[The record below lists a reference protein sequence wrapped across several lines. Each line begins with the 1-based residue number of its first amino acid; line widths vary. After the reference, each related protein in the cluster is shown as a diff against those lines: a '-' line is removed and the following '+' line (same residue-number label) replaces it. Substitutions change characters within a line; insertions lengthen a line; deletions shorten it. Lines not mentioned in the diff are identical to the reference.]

1 MDDRWEGLARRE
13 LFARRDRSGA
23 WGYRQDG
30 VPGVEPTTLSVLGL
44 IASGDSV
51 SSADDLKT
59 IREAAN
65 WLAALQR
72 EDGSLPAS
80 ANPAMPGWA
89 TPYAI
94 LLWGALG
101 GYEVQRGRACRWLLG
116 LEGRVAANTAEGRA
130 VLGHDPTL
138 IGWPWV
144 AETNSWVEPTAL
156 AILALHREGLGDHPR
171 VGRGV
176 SMIVNRAVPGG
187 GWNYGNP
194 TVFGQRLRPQPGPT
208 GLTLLALAALGES
221 SPVIPAAID
230 YLSQALTNLRAPISL
245 GWGLLALR
253 AYDACP
259 AATGTWLEEAFRR
272 TTGRRDA
279 TSGLALLLL
288 ASHEESLNL
297 LVGPSRRKAS
307 EMRR

>member
-1 MDDRWEGLARRE
+1 MDGRWEELARRE
-13 LFARRDRSGA
+13 LSSRRGKSGA
-23 WGYRQDG
+23 WGYHQDG
-30 VPGVEPTTLSVLGL
+30 VPGIEPTTLSVLGL
-44 IASGDSV
+44 IASGSSL

-59 IREAAN
+59 SREAAN
-65 WLAALQR
+65 WLTSIQR
-72 EDGSLPAS
+72 ADGSLPAC

-94 LLWGALG
+94 LLWGVLG

-116 LEGRVAANTAEGRA
+116 LEGRATEASVAARA
-130 VLGHDPTL
+130 VVGHDPTL

-171 VGRGV
+171 VGHGV
-176 SMIVNRAVPGG
+176 SLILDRAIPGG
-187 GWNYGNP
+187 GWNYGNRI
-194 TVFGQRLRPQPGPT
+194 VFGRTLRPQPGPT
-208 GLTLLALAALGES
+208 GLALLALAALGES
-221 SPVIPAAID
+221 SPIITAAID

-245 GWGLLALR
+245 GWGLLAPC

-259 AATGTWLEEAFRR
+259 AATGAWLEEAFRR
-272 TTGRRDA
+272 STGRRDA
-279 TSGLALLLL
+279 TLGLALLLL
-288 ASHEESLNL
+288 AAHEETLDL
-297 LVGPSRRKAS
+297 LVGSSRRRGR